1 MSVIAHSAM
10 LIMQCKCICVHFKTE
25 ACALCMMFIAISTT
39 AHCTLHTAHC
49 TLSSGLHT
57 VQIFTVV
64 HHSIHRGQKHLQEG
78 VESVDLE
85 TFRIHKSC
93 AVFG

>member
-25 ACALCMMFIAISTT
+25 ACALCMMFIAIST
-39 AHCTLHTAHC
+39 TAHC